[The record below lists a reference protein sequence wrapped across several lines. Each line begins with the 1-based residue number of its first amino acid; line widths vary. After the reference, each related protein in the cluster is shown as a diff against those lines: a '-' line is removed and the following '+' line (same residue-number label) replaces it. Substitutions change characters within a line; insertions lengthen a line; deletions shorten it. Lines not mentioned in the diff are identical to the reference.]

1 MDDWKQV
8 YLLAMKVS
16 FHPMAKV
23 FSLCERILVLMTCGF
38 VETFKAIFYYTSC
51 QPNWQMFAPNF
62 ILDNVGVTLKT
73 SNRIIIDIHGHSG
86 TLIEEIKKI
95 VALVILLFLLLLLFL
110 LHEAGPRR
118 METFQFMKD
127 SIKVSLV
134 LNLQV

>member
-1 MDDWKQV
+1 MDDLKQV

-38 VETFKAIFYYTSC
+38 VEIFKAIFYYTSC

-95 VALVILLFLLLLLFL
+95 VALVILLFFTITTLS
-110 LHEAGPRR
+110 A
-118 METFQFMKD
+118 
-127 SIKVSLV
+127 S
-134 LNLQV
+134 